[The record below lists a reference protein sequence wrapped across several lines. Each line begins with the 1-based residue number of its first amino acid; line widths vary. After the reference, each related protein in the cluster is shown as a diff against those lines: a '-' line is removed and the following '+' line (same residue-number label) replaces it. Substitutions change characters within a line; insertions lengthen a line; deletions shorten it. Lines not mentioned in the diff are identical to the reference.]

1 MGDLETLTV
10 KELQEKLVQ
19 LGMPQEDVD
28 AFRTKAPLI
37 SSIRALEAKSAVAET
52 WEMNATKK
60 EDGTVEYSEIKK
72 VASIEEKPNPAE
84 DREVNKR
91 WKNKAEA
98 MKANLLSQ
106 EKVSILIPLDAG
118 SQAGVVEWRVGKNG
132 ESYQVHISGAIE
144 SVQLNGY
151 KYFIPKG
158 RYVQVPRQIA
168 EVISRSQQQTLEAGA
183 DISLDRID
191 PNTGRPFS
199 EVL

>member
-1 MGDLETLTV
+1 MNELETLTV
-10 KELQEKLVQ
+10 KELQAKLKE
-19 LGMPQEDVD
+19 LGMPEDDVM

-37 SSIRALEAKSAVAET
+37 AAIKTLQAKDAVVQEP
-52 WEMNATKK
+52 E
-60 EDGTVEYSEIKK
+60 EVKK

-98 MKANLLSQ
+98 MKARLLAQ
-106 EKVSILIPLDAG
+106 EKVSILIPLEAG
-118 SQAGVVEWRVGKNG
+118 LQAGVVEWRTDKNG
-132 ESYQVHISGAIE
+132 EQYQVHISGAIE

-158 RYVQVPRQIA
+158 KYVQVPRQIA
-168 EVISRSQQQTLEAGA
+168 EVISKAQQQTLEAGA

-191 PNTGRPFS
+191 PKTGRPFS